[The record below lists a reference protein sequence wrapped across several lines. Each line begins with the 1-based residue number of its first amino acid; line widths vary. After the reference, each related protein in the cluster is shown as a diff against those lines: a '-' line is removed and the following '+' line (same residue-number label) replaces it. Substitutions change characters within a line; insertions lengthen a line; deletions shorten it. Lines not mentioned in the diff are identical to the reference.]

1 MKIWPIGGAG
11 YIGSMLVPLLIE
23 KGYKV
28 TVYDMF
34 NYGAESLISCTF
46 SPNLTL
52 IKGDIKVLKLMSK
65 RLEV

>member
-1 MKIWPIGGAG
+1 
-11 YIGSMLVPLLIE
+11 MLVPLLIE

-34 NYGAESLISCTF
+34 NYGAESLISSTF

-52 IKGDIKVLKLMSK
+52 IKGDIKVLKVINKISEM
-65 RLEV
+65 